1 MKKILIY
8 MRSYPG
14 HYDFHAHY
22 FIYIHMAK
30 VQNIE
35 LMPTARIL
43 QMLPFVLFELV
54 VSNDNVVKS
63 LVALSK

>member
-1 MKKILIY
+1 

-14 HYDFHAHY
+14 HYDFYAHY
-22 FIYIHMAK
+22 FIYIHMAN

-35 LMPTARIL
+35 LMSTARIL
-43 QMLPFVLFELV
+43 QMLPFVLSLV